1 MSSHRYLGSALAL
14 LLFATSVGRAR
25 AQDAPAALPGATNP
39 AAPAAPAAPAES
51 ADPAAASYSIGLY
64 VGSQLR
70 GSGLEGTLSVEQLQ
84 KGLHDG
90 LGGKI
95 PTEDDKARMSQMMH
109 TGKEA
114 VASQNRA
121 QAKDFLAHNG
131 KDERVVTTASG
142 LQYTILKPGDATATA
157 PKITDTVTV
166 HYRGRLLDGSQFDS
180 SDAHAMPATF
190 RINGGVIK
198 GWQEAL
204 QLMKPGA
211 QWRLFVPPE
220 LAYDSAS
227 RPGIPP
233 GSLLVFD
240 LELLRIEPPQTL
252 LPNGAPP
259 KGSGAHVDKGTAAPH
274 G

>member
-1 MSSHRYLGSALAL
+1 VALLVSASAVVQANGQGSAIP
-14 LLFATSVGRAR
+14 
-25 AQDAPAALPGATNP
+25 PAASPAAA
-39 AAPAAPAAPAES
+39 AAPAAPAAPAPS
-51 ADPAAASYSIGLY
+51 AQGATEDPAAASYSLGLY
-64 VGSQLR
+64 LGSQLR
-70 GSGLEGTLSVEQLQ
+70 GSGIEGTLSMDQLQ

-90 LGGKI
+90 LGGKV
-95 PTEDDKARMSQMMH
+95 PTEDDKSRMSAMLH

-121 QAKDFLAHNG
+121 QAQDFLAHNAKQDG
-131 KDERVVTTASG
+131 VVTTASG
-142 LQYTILKPGDATATA
+142 LQYTILKPGDAGAAT

-166 HYRGRLLDGSQFDS
+166 HYRGRLLDGTQFDS

-220 LAYDSAS
+220 LAYDTAS

-252 LPNGAPP
+252 HPGAAPG
-259 KGSGAHVDKGTAAPH
+259 KGSGAHTDKSSAAPPR
-274 G
+274 

>member
-1 MSSHRYLGSALAL
+1 MSPSRNPGSVVAL
-14 LLFATSVGRAR
+14 LLCATFLDPAL
-25 AQDAPAALPGATNP
+25 AQTPA
-39 AAPAAPAAPAES
+39 AAPADAATSPIPTEGS
-51 ADPAAASYSIGLY
+51 PVDPAAASYSLGIYL
-64 VGSQLR
+64 GSQLR
-70 GSGLEGTLSVEQLQ
+70 ASGVEATVSVEQLQ

-95 PTEDDKARMSQMMH
+95 PSEDDKSRMSAMLH
-109 TGKEA
+109 TGRDA
-114 VASQNRA
+114 VASQNRTQA
-121 QAKDFLAHNG
+121 QDFLTHNAKVDG
-131 KDERVVTTASG
+131 VVTTASG
-142 LQYTILKPGDATATA
+142 LQYAILKPGDATASS

-166 HYRGRLLDGSQFDS
+166 HYRGRLLDGTQFDS

-190 RINGGVIK
+190 RIKGGVIK

-220 LAYDSAS
+220 LAYDAAS

-240 LELLRIEPPQTL
+240 LELLRIEPAQK
-252 LPNGAPP
+252 LPSSGAPLS
-259 KGSGAHVDKGTAAPH
+259 KGSGAQSSKGSVTPQR
-274 G
+274 